1 MTNNTRRVVTG
12 HNAYGEAVFIDDQQH
27 EVTLIPSG
35 DAAMLTLW
43 TTEEVPANLNDKSD
57 GMLRDA
63 GLSLHGGSV
72 IRVCD
77 ILPGQASP
85 MHRTNSIDYGI
96 IIDGQI
102 ELELDCGA
110 AKLLK
115 TGDVIVQQGTIH
127 LWRNPSL
134 TQTCRIIFILIEA
147 KPYQHNG
154 QSLTELKP

>member
-1 MTNNTRRVVTG
+1 MNKKTRRVVTG
-12 HNAYGEAVFIDDQQH
+12 HDDKGHAIFCDDKQH
-27 EVTLIPSG
+27 DVTLIPSG

-43 TTEEVPANLNDKSD
+43 TTANVPADLNDKID
-57 GMLRDA
+57 GMHRDA
-63 GLSLHGGSV
+63 GTTLNGGSV

-96 IIDGQI
+96 IMDGQI

-110 AKLLK
+110 TKLLAR
-115 TGDVIVQQGTIH
+115 GDIIIQQGTIH
-127 LWRNPSL
+127 LWRNPSQ

-147 KPYQHNG
+147 SPYLHQG
-154 QSLTELKP
+154 LPMTELKP